1 MISIMSCLMRDLF
14 ERHAIARA
22 YAAGDYLFHSGDPVR
37 VVHLCLTGEVALRRV
52 TRSGADL
59 ILNVARAGDVVAEA
73 AAFAEA
79 YHCDA
84 QSLEDS
90 DTLAVPVESFLS
102 VLAANPEL
110 ALDWAT
116 KLARGLQAARRR
128 AEIRTIRTVGGRL
141 DAWLE
146 TGGAVPAKGRW
157 QDLAAELG
165 VSREALYRELA
176 SRRS

>member
-1 MISIMSCLMRDLF
+1 MISFMSDLIRDVF
-14 ERHAIARA
+14 ERNAIQCA
-22 YAAGDYLFHSGDPVR
+22 YAAGDYLFHAGDRVR
-37 VVHLCLTGEVALRRV
+37 MVHLCISGEIALRRV

-59 ILNVARAGDVVAEA
+59 ILHVARAADVVAEA

-84 QSLEDS
+84 QALEDS
-90 DTLAVPVESFLS
+90 DALVLPVETFLS
-102 VLAANPEL
+102 ELAAYPEL
-110 ALDWAT
+110 ALDWAA
-116 KLARGLQAARRR
+116 KLARGLQSARRR

-146 TGGAVPAKGRW
+146 TGGAIPARGRW
-157 QDLAAELG
+157 QELAAELG

-176 SRRS
+176 SRRP